1 MVLQF
6 TIKPKICDVEL
17 KMLNESE
24 ETTGSGQAEKWW
36 TPCYH
41 TSWRNSL
48 IRREAQAEDQT
59 NDGSLE
65 STTKGNI
72 MSRLWVPDKN
82 LNRKYFQRNH
92 EVIVVSTW
100 FSSTFWQKTQQKLLC
115 TYPTLE
121 REPCPTH
128 KQWTG
133 KREKK
138 KVGGGR
144 LKRST

>member
-1 MVLQF
+1 MKVK
-6 TIKPKICDVEL
+6 KPQD
-17 KMLNESE
+17 
-24 ETTGSGQAEKWW
+24 QARQKNGG
-36 TPCYH
+36 PPYYH

-92 EVIVVSTW
+92 EVIVVTTW

-115 TYPTLE
+115 TYPTLK

-133 KREKK
+133 KKKKKK
-138 KVGGGR
+138 KVGGGAIKKKHI
-144 LKRST
+144 KRN

>member
-6 TIKPKICDVEL
+6 KAKNLWDGTKNIKWKWKNHKIRQGR
-17 KMLNESE
+17 KMVD
-24 ETTGSGQAEKWW
+24 
-36 TPCYH
+36 PRCYH

-92 EVIVVSTW
+92 EVIVVTTW

-115 TYPTLE
+115 TYPTLK

-133 KREKK
+133 KKK
-138 KVGGGR
+138 KKRWVGGR

>member
-1 MVLQF
+1 MALQF
-6 TIKPKICDVEL
+6 TIKPKICEMEL
-17 KMLNESE
+17 EILNESE
-24 ETTGSGQAEKWW
+24 ETTGSGKAEKWW

-48 IRREAQAEDQT
+48 IRREARAADQT

-65 STTKGNI
+65 STSKGNI

-92 EVIVVSTW
+92 EVIVVTTW

-115 TYPTLE
+115 THPTLK

-133 KREKK
+133 KKKKK